1 LSHTQFSNDEFI
13 GVLKEARD
21 LGALKL
27 ALKIVDLK
35 NCDRL
40 WKFDILMKNIEFEK
54 VLLFWQ
60 DFNLLSKHIFDEQ
73 TLKDTYMEEV
83 KLINKETKTT
93 DG

>member
-1 LSHTQFSNDEFI
+1 LTHTQSGNDDFI
-13 GVLKEARD
+13 GILKEARD

-60 DFNLLSKHIFDEQ
+60 DFNLLSKHVFDEQ
-73 TLKDTYMEEV
+73 TKRDTYIEEIN
-83 KLINKETKTT
+83 LINKETTTT